1 MESHVMTD
9 VLGSVDWGRAALD
22 LLDHVD
28 ELEDDR
34 PTVMHIRHTERQV
47 INDISSGRAALSTP
61 LGKQAAY
68 ELGLKLPLGWIYRFF
83 HTYYERTQE
92 TAESI
97 HGGITSRGGE
107 SEVVGDMKIKTIL
120 DQEEYF
126 RYQSGFSDTD
136 HSASDFM
143 RRWTSGET
151 PPHVILPSIEFAKRV
166 ADATMVN
173 LRSAHGK
180 PFHIYVSHDVWVAA
194 LMYHWFGVQ
203 PPDDWYTFLDGFIMQ
218 LGEEGMIVYY
228 RDKERTVD
236 YPEWW
241 DR

>member
-1 MESHVMTD
+1 MTQ

-28 ELEDDR
+28 ILEDDK
-34 PTVMHIRHTERQV
+34 PTVMHIRHTERHV
-47 INDISSGRAALSTP
+47 IDDISNGRAALSTP
-61 LGKQAAY
+61 LGKEAAY
-68 ELGLKLPLGWIYRFF
+68 ELGMKLPLGWDYRFY

-92 TAESI
+92 TAENI
-97 HGGITSRGGE
+97 HDGIILNGGA

-120 DQEEYF
+120 DQEAYF

-151 PPHVILPSIEFAKRV
+151 PPHVILPSIEFARKV
-166 ADATMVN
+166 ADTTVAN
-173 LRSAHGK
+173 LRSAVGR

-203 PPDDWYTFLDGFIMQ
+203 PPEDWYTFLDGFIMQ
-218 LGEEGMIVYY
+218 TGEDGMTVHY
-228 RDKERTVD
+228 RDNERKVD
-236 YPEWW
+236 YPDWW